1 MAHLVFLGF
10 GNERAVV
17 ERLAQDPRFAGR
29 LHVLNAVP
37 PSELLEMI
45 AGADVDAVPLQ
56 KSSLN
61 HWLCTPN
68 KLWESLTAG
77 VPVVVSDFPA
87 MHEIVLDGPDGSL
100 GEICEPSDPPSIG
113 AAICRILALAPEGRA
128 ALRERCLHAA
138 QTRWNW
144 ETESVGLLDLYA
156 GLAAEQGRAAHAAS
170 A

>member
-1 MAHLVFLGF
+1 
-10 GNERAVV
+10 
-17 ERLAQDPRFAGR
+17 
-29 LHVLNAVP
+29 
-37 PSELLEMI
+37 
-45 AGADVDAVPLQ
+45 VDAVPLQ

-87 MHEIVLDGPDGSL
+87 MHSIVLEDPDGSL
-100 GEICEPSDPPSIG
+100 GEICEPADPASIG
-113 AAICRILALAPEGRA
+113 AAICRILALDPEHRA
-128 ALRERCLHAA
+128 ALRQRCLHAA

-156 GLAAEQGRAAHAAS
+156 ELAAEHGRAADATPA
-170 A
+170 